1 MNKNLPPRQK
11 PILYGEFLR
20 WIGLWMLMGTLVSL
34 QRHEFWAT
42 HSINAF
48 NGAPLHLGVWMFR
61 YWFDTIL
68 SSLSFTNVAPPTFLD
83 KFWEIQQ
90 MVKASRTNMRDNLL
104 PGYMNYLDESMSMW
118 TNKFTCRSFM
128 FVSCKP
134 LPFGNEY
141 HTMCCCSLGIMW
153 GIDLVEGKDHP
164 PQLGQQQYENFGLMV
179 GLLLQMLSPI
189 YHKDFVVILDSRFCI
204 LKSIIKLR
212 KKGVLASALIKPQQ

>member
-11 PILYGEFLR
+11 PILYGEFLC

-48 NGAPLHLGVWMFR
+48 NGAPLHLGVWMSR
-61 YWFDTIL
+61 NWFDTIL

-90 MVKASRTNMRDNLL
+90 MVEASRTNMRDNLL

-118 TNKFTCRSFM
+118 TNKFTCHSFM

-134 LPFGNEY
+134 WPFGNEY
-141 HTMCCCSLGIMW
+141 HTVCCCSLGIM
-153 GIDLVEGKDHP
+153 
-164 PQLGQQQYENFGLMV
+164 
-179 GLLLQMLSPI
+179 
-189 YHKDFVVILDSRFCI
+189 
-204 LKSIIKLR
+204 
-212 KKGVLASALIKPQQ
+212 